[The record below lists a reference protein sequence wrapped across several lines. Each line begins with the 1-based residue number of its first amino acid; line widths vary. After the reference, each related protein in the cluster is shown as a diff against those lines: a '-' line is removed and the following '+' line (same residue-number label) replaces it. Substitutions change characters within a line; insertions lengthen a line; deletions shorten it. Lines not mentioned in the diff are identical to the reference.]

1 MMENKK
7 DGSIFLD
14 EANKF
19 LNRNIEALK
28 INNELNKL
36 FVQII
41 YIIRF
46 KEIDSTEA
54 LIEIDNLITKYRSVK
69 E

>member
-1 MMENKK
+1 MENKK

-19 LNRNIEALK
+19 LNRNIETLK
-28 INNELNKL
+28 NTTELNKL
-36 FVQII
+36 FDQII
-41 YIIRF
+41 HIIRF
-46 KEIDSTEA
+46 KNIDSTKA
-54 LIEIDNLITKYRSVK
+54 LIEIDKLIIEYRK